1 MSRSVRDLR
10 ELINVS
16 RLSYRDDEEEDEL
29 RSESSQDLSSV
40 PLDTALEVSQ
50 PTLPKRRNKDLTPLG
65 SREKAVSPP
74 LSSGS
79 SGRGSPLPPIGC
91 SHSVSFNNS
100 SSSSGRN
107 SPAYHSNSPT
117 GDRVVSAR
125 KKDFKPSKPNF
136 DNILLY
142 MDSTV
147 VGDWL
152 TKANDSIKQ
161 LTSWLH
167 FEDNFVQFAHFWLSE
182 MPRSKQRE
190 LIDMEFSILMEEL
203 YFAFG
208 AGLKG
213 GSVAH
218 EDIDTFARAVFWE
231 YPEKFHS
238 SETRDFFLCV
248 LLCLCSGR
256 KNNYRALLSDV
267 QCSTLT
273 KQFVQLILATRAFAI
288 VNVCTGVLE
297 FFKTAFQRSSYADLL
312 CNSLVGRSLVAIATE
327 FAFQAVQNE
336 LPDVLDYLM
345 RNYSL
350 QHQTLKDSGGK
361 SLVFTAVLFGK
372 EKMLGHL
379 LEMEPR
385 VDVNQKAPSG
395 NTPLHAAVN
404 TGNVS
409 MVKLLIDV
417 GAKIND
423 WNAECEGAT
432 PLHLAIMSGNSEMVA
447 VLLEAGCDT
456 TVKMGVPATTTPVS
470 LATDLGLDDIIKL
483 LSKTSLS

>member
-1 MSRSVRDLR
+1 MSRSVKDLR

-29 RSESSQDLSSV
+29 RSESVQDFCSI
-40 PLDTALEVSQ
+40 PLEVSQ
-50 PTLPKRRNKDLTPLG
+50 PTLTKRRNKDLTPLG
-65 SREKAVSPP
+65 SREKLVSPP
-74 LSSGS
+74 LSSES
-79 SGRGSPLPPIGC
+79 SGRGSPLPPIGS
-91 SHSVSFNNS
+91 SHSISSNNS
-100 SSSSGRN
+100 PSSNSSGRN
-107 SPAYHSNSPT
+107 SPACHSPAA
-117 GDRVVSAR
+117 GDRVISTR

-136 DNILLY
+136 DNILFY

-161 LTSWLH
+161 LTCWLH

-182 MPRSKQRE
+182 MSRSKQRE
-190 LIDMEFSILMEEL
+190 LIDMEFSIIMEEL

-213 GSVAH
+213 GSFAH
-218 EDIDTFARAVFWE
+218 EDIDAFARAVFWE

-256 KNNYRALLSDV
+256 KNNYRVLLSDV

-297 FFKTAFQRSSYADLL
+297 FFKTAFQRSSYTDLV
-312 CNSLVGRSLVAIATE
+312 CNSLVSKSLVTIATE
-327 FAFQAVQNE
+327 FAFQAVQKE
-336 LPDVLDYLM
+336 FPDVLDYLI

-361 SLVFTAVLFGK
+361 SLIFTAVLCGK
-372 EKMLGHL
+372 EKILEHL
-379 LEMEPR
+379 VKVIRSVRKEMGASPVFELAYNDGTWCEER
-385 VDVNQKAPSG
+385 VVA
-395 NTPLHAAVN
+395 TL
-404 TGNVS
+404 
-409 MVKLLIDV
+409 
-417 GAKIND
+417 KI
-423 WNAECEGAT
+423 
-432 PLHLAIMSGNSEMVA
+432 IF
-447 VLLEAGCDT
+447 
-456 TVKMGVPATTTPVS
+456 KM
-470 LATDLGLDDIIKL
+470 
-483 LSKTSLS
+483 